1 MAVQKMMR
9 RDSTSTAAVSL
20 RPLVGDRSGN
30 GKPPQAPALR
40 TLRFTTEGYHRLV
53 DVGVL
58 GAEERTELLNGK
70 VFYKTPINSRHAGCV
85 NRLVRLISRLVE
97 SVLVAPQNPVRLS
110 DNSEPEPD
118 VAVLR
123 SRGDDYSDSHPRP
136 QDVLL
141 LIEVADSSLAVD
153 RAVKAPLYAA
163 AGIPEL
169 WIVDL
174 AGEALEVY
182 QDPDPAGYR
191 RYRRHVRGETVI
203 SSTLPALSLT
213 VDEILG
219 PAARGETAPDET
231 APDEAAPDASAGQD

>member
-9 RDSTSTAAVSL
+9 RDSTPTAAVSL
-20 RPLVGDRSGN
+20 RPLVEDRFGN
-30 GKPPQAPALR
+30 GQPPRAPALR
-40 TLRFTTEGYHRLV
+40 TLRFTTEDYHRLV
-53 DVGVL
+53 DIGVL
-58 GAEERTELLNGK
+58 GEDERTELLNGE
-70 VFYKTPINSRHAGCV
+70 VFYKMPINSRHAGCV
-85 NRLVRLISRLVE
+85 NFLVRLLSRLLPE
-97 SVLVAPQNPVRLS
+97 LLITAQNPVRLGS
-110 DNSEPEPD
+110 HSEPEPD
-118 VAVLR
+118 LAVLR
-123 SRGDDYSDSHPRP
+123 SRPDDYRSAHPTP
-136 QDVLL
+136 KDVLL

-153 RAVKAPLYAA
+153 RAIKAPLYAA

-219 PAARGETAPDET
+219 PAARGETTPDET
-231 APDEAAPDASAGQD
+231 APDEAAPDASVGQD

>member
-1 MAVQKMMR
+1 MATLKTMR
-9 RDSTSTAAVSL
+9 RDSTSTESANV
-20 RPLVGDRSGN
+20 RPLVNDRTGN
-30 GKPPQAPALR
+30 GAPRQALALEP
-40 TLRFTTEGYHRLV
+40 LRFTTEGYHRLV
-53 DVGVL
+53 DIGVL
-58 GAEERTELLNGK
+58 GEDDRTELLDGE
-70 VFYKTPINSRHAGCV
+70 VFYKMPINSRHAGCV
-85 NRLVRLISRLVE
+85 NRLVRLIGRLAE
-97 SVLVAPQNPVRLS
+97 SLLIASQNPIRLS
-110 DNSEPEPD
+110 NISEPEPD

-123 SRGDDYSDSHPRP
+123 FRGDDYSDSHPEP

-153 RAVKAPLYAA
+153 RAIKAPLYAV

-191 RYRRHVRGETVI
+191 QYRRHVRGETVV
-203 SSTLPALSLT
+203 SGTLPALSLT

-219 PAARGETAPDET
+219 PAAPG
-231 APDEAAPDASAGQD
+231 EAALDDASPDVSAGQG

>member
-1 MAVQKMMR
+1 MSVLTVR
-9 RDSTSTAAVSL
+9 RDADATELANL
-20 RPLVGDRSGN
+20 RPLVDNRTGN
-30 GKPPQAPALR
+30 GALR
-40 TLRFTTEGYHRLV
+40 QSPPLRSLRFTTEGYHRLV
-53 DVGVL
+53 EIGVL
-58 GAEERTELLNGK
+58 GADDRTELLNGE
-70 VFYKTPINSRHAGCV
+70 VFYKMPINSRHAGCV
-85 NRLVRLISRLVE
+85 NRLVRLIGRLAE
-97 SVLVAPQNPVRLS
+97 SLLIASQNPIRLS
-110 DNSEPEPD
+110 NISEPEPD

-123 SRGDDYSDSHPRP
+123 FRGDDYSDSHPEP

-153 RAVKAPLYAA
+153 RSIKAPLYAA

-219 PAARGETAPDET
+219 PAARGETAPDEV
-231 APDEAAPDASAGQD
+231 APDASAGQD

>member
-1 MAVQKMMR
+1 MAVLKTMR
-9 RDSTSTAAVSL
+9 RDSTSTAPASL
-20 RPLVGDRSGN
+20 RPLVNDRAG
-30 GKPPQAPALR
+30 GAPRQAPSLQP
-40 TLRFTTEGYHRLV
+40 LRFTTEGYHRLV
-53 DVGVL
+53 DIGVL
-58 GAEERTELLNGK
+58 GEDDRTELLNGE
-70 VFYKTPINSRHAGCV
+70 VFYKMPINSRHAGCV

-97 SVLVAPQNPVRLS
+97 SVLVAGQNPVRLS

-123 SRGDDYSDSHPRP
+123 FRGDDYSDSHPTP

-153 RAVKAPLYAA
+153 RAIKAPLYAA

-174 AGEALEVY
+174 AGEAMEVY
-182 QDPDPAGYR
+182 HDPDPAGYR
-191 RYRRHVRGETVI
+191 RYRRHVRGETVV
-203 SSTLPALSLT
+203 SDSVPALSLT

-219 PAARGETAPDET
+219 PAAPGESALD
-231 APDEAAPDASAGQD
+231 DAAPDASAGPD

>member
-1 MAVQKMMR
+1 M
-9 RDSTSTAAVSL
+9 
-20 RPLVGDRSGN
+20 
-30 GKPPQAPALR
+30 
-40 TLRFTTEGYHRLV
+40 RFTTEGYHRLV
-53 DVGVL
+53 EIGVL
-58 GAEERTELLNGK
+58 GADDRTELLNGE
-70 VFYKTPINSRHAGCV
+70 VFYKMPINSRHAGCV
-85 NRLVRLISRLVE
+85 NRLVRLIGRLAE
-97 SVLVAPQNPVRLS
+97 SPLIASQNPIRLS
-110 DNSEPEPD
+110 NISEPEPD

-123 SRGDDYSDSHPRP
+123 FRGDDYSDSHPEP

-153 RAVKAPLYAA
+153 RSIKAPLYAA

-219 PAARGETAPDET
+219 PAARGETAPDE
-231 APDEAAPDASAGQD
+231 AAPDASAGQD